1 MHSGNSFHIG
11 HCHSCISWIDLT
23 VVIQMLV
30 KSFSGKEDII
40 KSSNFFNAYP
50 LSSVCINSV
59 DYHCIIDGNL
69 KLSSSWKWK
78 HSQSYKVKF
87 LKIQKRKYT
96 SGTFNNGCVHHRL
109 VQNCLTQP
117 KLMLASSC
125 LVRPAQYSK
134 HLTQSWYLPI
144 WTTANIWPL
153 LPLFSISSWTSLIT
167 SVVIQISWYVEQQYI
182 TSLYVSF
189 NSTN

>member
-11 HCHSCISWIDLT
+11 HYHSCNSWIDLM

-30 KSFSGKEDII
+30 KSCFSGKEDII
-40 KSSNFFNAYP
+40 NSSNFFNAYP

-59 DYHCIIDGNL
+59 DYYCIIDGNL

-78 HSQSYKVKF
+78 RSQSCKVKF
-87 LKIQKRKYT
+87 LQIQKRKYT

-117 KLMLASSC
+117 NVGKQLPSKNCSIFQAPDTVMILTYMN
-125 LVRPAQYSK
+125 YSK
-134 HLTQSWYLPI
+134 YL
-144 WTTANIWPL
+144 TTA
-153 LPLFSISSWTSLIT
+153 
-167 SVVIQISWYVEQQYI
+167 
-182 TSLYVSF
+182 
-189 NSTN
+189 STF